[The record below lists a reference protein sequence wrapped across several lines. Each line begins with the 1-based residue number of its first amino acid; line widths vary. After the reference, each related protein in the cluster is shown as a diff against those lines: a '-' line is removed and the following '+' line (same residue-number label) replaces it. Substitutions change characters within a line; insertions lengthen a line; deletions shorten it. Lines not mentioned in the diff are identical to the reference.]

1 MRYRMIR
8 WLCYLFSGAL
18 VALASA
24 CTTAATSPTPAP
36 TATSSPTATPEWV
49 RSGWEMV
56 WHDEFEGSQINGD
69 YWTHEVG
76 GSGWGNG
83 EAQYYT
89 DDPNNAYVADGMLVI
104 KALEENKLGKLFTS
118 ARLSTQGKVEPQY
131 GRIEARI
138 KLPTGQGIWP
148 AFWMLGTNI
157 DSVGWPYSG
166 EIDIME
172 NIGSEP
178 STIHGTVHGPR
189 YSGGDGVGASKRL
202 PGGERYTDDFH
213 IFAIEWEPEEIR
225 WYMDGSMYSKLT
237 PAAVPGEWVFDHPFY
252 IIINLAV
259 GGAWPGY
266 PDDTTTFPQTMEVD
280 YVRIYEPA
288 GAEE

>member
-1 MRYRMIR
+1 MGRQLERMFTR
-8 WLCYLFSGAL
+8 FVWSLWLLL
-18 VALASA
+18 VAA
-24 CTTAATSPTPAP
+24 CAAAPAEPAP
-36 TATSSPTATPEWV
+36 TATPMPAPTPIPEWV
-49 RSGWEMV
+49 RTGWELI
-56 WHDEFEGSQINGD
+56 WHDEFGGSEID
-69 YWTHEVG
+69 DEYWTHEVG
-76 GSGWGNG
+76 GHGWGNG
-83 EAQYYT
+83 ESQYYT
-89 DDPNNAYVADGMLVI
+89 DDPQNAHVADGMLVI
-104 KALEENKLGKLFTS
+104 QAQEENMRGKLFTS

-131 GRIEARI
+131 GRIEARM

-148 AFWMLGTNI
+148 AFWTLGANI

-189 YSGGDGVGASKRL
+189 YSGGDGVSASKRL

-213 IFAIEWEPEEIR
+213 VFAIEWEAEEIR
-225 WYMDGSMYSKLT
+225 WYLDGEMYSKLT

-266 PDDTTTFPQTMEVD
+266 PDETTTFPQQLVVD
-280 YVRIYEPA
+280 YIRIYEQTA
-288 GAEE
+288 AD